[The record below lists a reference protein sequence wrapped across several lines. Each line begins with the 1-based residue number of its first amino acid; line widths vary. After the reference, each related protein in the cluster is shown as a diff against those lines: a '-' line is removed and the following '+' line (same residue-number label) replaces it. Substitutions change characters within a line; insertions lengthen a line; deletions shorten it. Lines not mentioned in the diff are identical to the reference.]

1 MRIEWSWKKIHTA
14 LLPHKRL
21 HIAELLILKKKCN
34 LKIKLSTIYMNLGN
48 ITLSEISQK
57 QKDKYCISPFLLYG
71 ITIKKKKKTL
81 PLYLSCKH

>member
-1 MRIEWSWKKIHTA
+1 MAWKKIQIA

-21 HIAELLILKKKCN
+21 HIAELLILKKKYN
-34 LKIKLSTIYMNLGN
+34 LEIKLSTIYMNLEN

-71 ITIKKKKKTL
+71 VIIFF
-81 PLYLSCKH
+81 